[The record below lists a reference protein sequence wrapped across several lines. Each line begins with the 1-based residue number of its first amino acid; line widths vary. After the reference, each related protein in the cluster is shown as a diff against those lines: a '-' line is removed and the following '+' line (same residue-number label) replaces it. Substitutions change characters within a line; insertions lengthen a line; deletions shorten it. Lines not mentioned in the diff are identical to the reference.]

1 MLTMFGMTATFF
13 LVELIVGYI
22 TNSMALVADSF
33 HMLSDVLALVIAF
46 LSVKMSPKKW
56 SKNTFGWARA
66 EVLGALVNSVFLLA
80 LCFSIFV
87 ESLKRLYETEE
98 LHNPQMILIV
108 GVIGLIINLI
118 GLGLFHEHG
127 HGHSHGGNGHTHENK
142 LSTINALVAT
152 DDNENDER
160 FTPPPPNS
168 LPSSDKQVDESNKN
182 ASQMNMRGVF
192 LHVLSDAMGSVIVII
207 SALVVWLTKWEYSKY
222 IDPALSL
229 CLVTLITFSTWP
241 LLKVSALILLQT
253 VPTHIQVDGI
263 QKQLLNVDGV
273 LAVHEFHVW
282 QLAGERIIASAHIR
296 CRNLKDYM
304 VLAEKIKKMFHEEGI
319 HSTTIQPEFVEFE
332 DDGASASIDSAE
344 DCILDCPSNDKEGCV
359 ANTCCGLSKQVIS
372 ASRQSFNSI
381 KQKRVTSPALTELQL
396 ERKMSRSLPNVYGA
410 CACYPPR
417 VSPDA
422 TAIASVDNANAFSHS
437 PQQLTHS
444 QLCSASDVENSVKP
458 SPVTSDALS
467 RNTVGDSCQCLASS
481 VIQIENSHQCIHHA
495 SDIYN
500 HVNDFQKN
508 LQNTLNINRITQQS
522 SYMSSIAVAIE
533 DNDSQV
539 VSDSVRLS

>member
-1 MLTMFGMTATFF
+1 MGRYTGKKCRLLTMFGMTASFF
-13 LVELIVGYI
+13 LVELVVGYI

-33 HMLSDVLALVIAF
+33 HMLSDVLALIIAF

-66 EVLGALVNSVFLLA
+66 EVLGALINSVFLLA

-98 LHNPQMILIV
+98 LHNPQMIFCV
-108 GVIGLIINLI
+108 GLIGLVINLI
-118 GLGLFHEHG
+118 GLCLFHEHG
-127 HGHSHGGNGHTHENK
+127 HGHSHGPPGQHGHSHHENK

-160 FTPPPPNS
+160 FTAPPTPSS
-168 LPSSDKQVDESNKN
+168 LPPDTNRHNS

-207 SALVVWLTKWEYSKY
+207 SALVVWLTEWEYSMY

-229 CLVTLITFSTWP
+229 CLVTLITVSTWP

-332 DDGASASIDSAE
+332 DEGASASLDSAE
-344 DCILDCPSNDKEGCV
+344 DCILDCPSKDKDGCV
-359 ANTCCGLSKQVIS
+359 ANTCCGPSKQSEVVQLVPPGC
-372 ASRQSFNSI
+372 RQ
-381 KQKRVTSPALTELQL
+381 RTSMEVGAAEAGVATESGYLL
-396 ERKMSRSLPNVYGA
+396 VP
-410 CACYPPR
+410 
-417 VSPDA
+417 
-422 TAIASVDNANAFSHS
+422 
-437 PQQLTHS
+437 
-444 QLCSASDVENSVKP
+444 
-458 SPVTSDALS
+458 
-467 RNTVGDSCQCLASS
+467 SS
-481 VIQIENSHQCIHHA
+481 V
-495 SDIYN
+495 N
-500 HVNDFQKN
+500 H
-508 LQNTLNINRITQQS
+508 IS
-522 SYMSSIAVAIE
+522 SV
-533 DNDSQV
+533 
-539 VSDSVRLS
+539 